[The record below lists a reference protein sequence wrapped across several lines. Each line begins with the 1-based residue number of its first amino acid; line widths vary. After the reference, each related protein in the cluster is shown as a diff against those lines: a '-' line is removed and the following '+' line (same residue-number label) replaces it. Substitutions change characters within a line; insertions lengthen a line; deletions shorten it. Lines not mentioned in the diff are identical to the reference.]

1 MNKIWKTLKIK
12 FKMEKKKLRI
22 SKWNNNN
29 KKNQMI
35 FSCKCRHKDKN
46 KLIQKIID
54 SVSIQSLSF
63 NLTIKVVMRA
73 NKMKKIL
80 IILKSKKKFKKKIQ
94 TKPKQNN
101 TIHQF
106 SFSIL
111 SRMKKVKMK
120 NLIKIK

>member
-101 TIHQF
+101 TIH
-106 SFSIL
+106 
-111 SRMKKVKMK
+111 
-120 NLIKIK
+120 